1 MSKVE
6 TIRKYEL
13 VVIVDAKLS
22 NEEKEGIRKEITDVV
37 NKAGAKVINSQVW
50 LEKNRF
56 TFRIKKRTEG
66 TYYLINFEADGASA
80 DKIRPV
86 LRLNERVLRF
96 EITKVG

>member
-22 NEEKEGIRKEITDVV
+22 NEEKESIRKEITDVV

-50 LEKNRF
+50 LEKSRF

-86 LRLNERVLRF
+86 LRLNERLLRF
-96 EITKVG
+96 EITKVA